1 MLSSGQVLLFF
12 KDHPQCD
19 CAHVRGFLVPGVL
32 SIDMVGIMLVV
43 IHPFNFLKA
52 EIRLLWV
59 FPKVVGGKAPVTV
72 PVHILSGTLSVNVF
86 AIFLHR
92 TDGHCAGDCKC
103 HASQIVHCVLLI
115 SNIFPPSCKDV
126 LGWGGR
132 QSRQT
137 CEVLRQVIPS
147 TS

>member
-1 MLSSGQVLLFF
+1 MGTEAALEFLIELVDDVKERFRRDGFF
-12 KDHPQCD
+12 QCAD
-19 CAHVRGFLVPGVL
+19 LVDAFFWTGLVIFQKIIHSPIALNVPGFLVPGVL

-86 AIFLHR
+86 AIFYIEP
-92 TDGHCAGDCKC
+92 TVIVPVI
-103 HASQIVHCVLLI
+103 ASAMLPRSSIV
-115 SNIFPPSCKDV
+115 SC
-126 LGWGGR
+126 
-132 QSRQT
+132 
-137 CEVLRQVIPS
+137 
-147 TS
+147 